1 MKIRDETRPEESG
14 RRSYLGEREMNHQV
28 LEELLSIARDPYS
41 MLRAWK
47 KGEKRKIIGSTLIDV
62 PEELIHAAGMLP
74 FTILGTNKPILKAN
88 THLPDNACSQARS
101 DLEVV
106 LTYQR
111 DFFDGYVLP
120 QVDDTTQHLSDIW
133 RRDVRRDY
141 FEVFLLP
148 RQVDRP
154 SARGWLL
161 DETLRL
167 KRSLESFGGE
177 EISEERLWES
187 IGIYNQNRQHL
198 RRLYEMKRRSSS
210 FISNRQLFD
219 LIKSSMWWPK
229 EEHNRLLER
238 FISSIEETDLGKGEG
253 IRVVLSGIVWEPPE
267 IMDILDESGLTVVGD
282 DLCVGSRYIDPDI
295 HVNGNPLNTIVDR
308 HFGKGPFTPIYDKG
322 DRIFENLL
330 DLVTRNRAEGVIYL
344 HIKFNESQDFDLPDL
359 VENMEKEGVPIF
371 VVDTEYQTTHLAGI
385 RTRIQAF
392 GESLARR

>member
-1 MKIRDETRPEESG
+1 
-14 RRSYLGEREMNHQV
+14 MNHQV
-28 LEELLSIARDPYS
+28 LEELLSVARDPYS
-41 MLRAWK
+41 TLKAWK
-47 KGEKRKIIGSTLIDV
+47 KGEDRKIIGSTLVDV

-101 DLEVV
+101 DLELV

-111 DFFDGYVLP
+111 DFFDGYVLS

-133 RRDVRRDY
+133 RRDVHWDY

-148 RQVDRP
+148 RQIDRP
-154 SARGWLL
+154 SAREWLL

-167 KRSLESFGGE
+167 KRSLELFTGE
-177 EISEERLWES
+177 EISEGRLWES

-198 RRLYEMKRRSSS
+198 RRLYEMKRRYPDC
-210 FISNRQLFD
+210 ITNRQFFD

-238 FISSIEETDLGKGEG
+238 LISSFEETDPGDKGGEG

-267 IMDILDESGLTVVGD
+267 IMDILDESGLEVVGD
-282 DLCVGSRYIDPDI
+282 DLCVGWRYIDPDI
-295 HVNGNPLNTIVDR
+295 QVNANPLQAIVDR
-308 HFGKGPFTPIYDKG
+308 HFKKGPFTTIHDKG
-322 DRIFENLL
+322 DRIFENLVN
-330 DLVTRNRAEGVIYL
+330 LVTRNRAKGVIYL
-344 HIKFNESQDFDLPDL
+344 HINFNESQDFDLPDL
-359 VENMEKEGVPIF
+359 VENMEREGVPIF
-371 VVDTEYQTTHLAGI
+371 VVETEYQTTHLAGI

-392 GESLARR
+392 GESLARKYT